1 MKILAVLLGLAV
13 VGAAVVFY
21 VSNHEAETVAAES
34 PAVVEA
40 PAAAP
45 VEAAPAAK

>member
-21 VSNHEAETVAAES
+21 VSNNQTETV
-34 PAVVEA
+34 VTEA
-40 PAAAP
+40 P
-45 VEAAPAAK
+45 VAAPATK

>member
-21 VSNHEAETVAAES
+21 VSNTETKTVAAEA
-34 PAVVEA
+34 PAVT
-40 PAAAP
+40 PT
-45 VEAAPAAK
+45 EAAPAAK